1 MTTTITGKN
10 QITLPAKLVK
20 ELDLHPGVQIEWSRT
35 ADGAIVG
42 RRKLTRAELAHRLAG
57 RGRKY
62 LISGSDPI
70 GNLIE
75 ERIREDEEEGLA

>member
-1 MTTTITGKN
+1 M
-10 QITLPAKLVK
+10 
-20 ELDLHPGVQIEWSRT
+20 
-35 ADGAIVG
+35 G

-75 ERIREDEEEGLA
+75 ERIREDEEEGLV